1 MSFSKDVKPLA
12 LSATLRDLALLRV
25 SGLDVAS
32 LLPPTSTTQTP
43 SSDTVSEGTVARSY
57 EFVEQARAAIKIYN
71 RGDTEKVGGDVE
83 AIRSRVEELSKDAH
97 QQHASLAMEY
107 IRFVESIQSTRLAAV
122 TYLNPPEVGSATV
135 LLYDHLITLDQE
147 IDLVWKRDWSLLKG
161 VFIFH
166 RYLGNVRSG
175 TWWFYFEFWG
185 YTSIVLTSE
194 LVLLLWIF
202 FLYNRRRDILA
213 FLSVLFVAQ
222 AVSVVVILGKSFAQL
237 SITAHIGHTRIAFCS
252 LKHDTAFFS
261 WYWLPVLLY
270 NSAILALFI
279 IKSTDAFRASYIPR
293 VHGIYRRS
301 LINFLAIFIVYLV
314 CCILW
319 IAGDF
324 ALGQIPVGFALAF
337 SITSSTR
344 LLINI
349 RHAYYTREEVDL
361 SRPIAPAI
369 YANQAP
375 REEWLFELRELRLK

>member
-1 MSFSKDVKPLA
+1 
-12 LSATLRDLALLRV
+12 
-25 SGLDVAS
+25 
-32 LLPPTSTTQTP
+32 
-43 SSDTVSEGTVARSY
+43 
-57 EFVEQARAAIKIYN
+57 
-71 RGDTEKVGGDVE
+71 
-83 AIRSRVEELSKDAH
+83 
-97 QQHASLAMEY
+97 MEY
-107 IRFVESIQSTRLAAV
+107 IRFVESIQSTRLAA
-122 TYLNPPEVGSATV
+122 VGSATV

-166 RYLGNVRSG
+166 RYLGLLGVIIELFAIMSPDVTDSIC

-237 SITAHIGHTRIAFCS
+237 SITAHIDHTRIAFCS